1 MKKSLIA
8 MAARSSLKARL
19 FHKRM
24 YPWAVY
30 GLAKAVF

>member
-8 MAARSSLKARL
+8 MAARSALKARL

-24 YPWAVY
+24 YSWAVY
-30 GLAKAVF
+30 RLAKAVF

>member
-8 MAARSSLKARL
+8 MAARTALKARL

-30 GLAKAVF
+30 GLAKVMF